1 MALDSNSPGDD
12 RTATSAAEK
21 LAGTGLKLVGERGAA
36 GAPGAAPGPGRTAGA
51 TSDTK
56 ESGAIPGSSPF
67 HRGDRKQGRQ
77 VPLWLFAGMLVVFL
91 IGYGYQTHHASQ
103 LEADVA
109 RLEASLT
116 RAEDRLE
123 SHRTHLL
130 EIRGGVHDL
139 SSRLESLRALID
151 RDPTA
156 ETPKP
161 PTVDSPT
168 PPTPQTP

>member
-1 MALDSNSPGDD
+1 MGLDSNSPGDD

-36 GAPGAAPGPGRTAGA
+36 GAPGAAPGPGPGRTSGA

-67 HRGDRKQGRQ
+67 QRGDRKQGRH

-91 IGYGYQTHHASQ
+91 IGYGYQTQHASQ

-109 RLEASLT
+109 RLEASLSK
-116 RAEDRLE
+116 AEDRLE

-139 SSRLESLRALID
+139 SSRLASLRALID

-156 ETPKP
+156 ETPKQ
-161 PTVDSPT
+161 PTAKSPT
-168 PPTPQTP
+168 PAAP